1 LHGFTRSAL
10 IERALEYTITGDLCT
25 GLKIAPAMD
34 NQELELRLKECQEFL
49 QKNANINCSDE
60 IQPADGSIVEKG
72 THHDSICMGAL

>member
-1 LHGFTRSAL
+1 
-10 IERALEYTITGDLCT
+10 
-25 GLKIAPAMD
+25 MD